1 MISRGQAHAIAES
14 AVLARGIGTGVRAVC
29 LLAEIT
35 TRPPWMYNGPDPSR
49 CWIAYV
55 ETSTPHI
62 IQSSTVVFMNMEDGT
77 VLACGSANDEG

>member
-35 TRPPWMYNGPDPSR
+35 TRRPWIYGGPDPSR
-49 CWIAYV
+49 CWIAYI
-55 ETSTPHI
+55 ETPRPRV
-62 IQSSTVVFMNMEDGT
+62 IQSSTVIFIDMVDGV